1 MVTAFTIYSALC
13 VGHMLPVAIYIIA
26 GLIHANQ
33 TVCLDLSSK
42 PKKDTTITCNDVTV
56 AKLENQLLTHLNAY
70 DKSITDGI
78 TCEFLSAG
86 RPNCNTLSIKF
97 KIVLTCAGERPNGDL
112 INNVKRQ
119 QMAITKIMER
129 RSSETF
135 VADGVTIIV
144 RLFRESDRRN
154 SPKPTCSK
162 ECSEIEQGPLILCD
176 CPCKCCKMI
185 Y

>member
-1 MVTAFTIYSALC
+1 MLALQLALILSVYYVT
-13 VGHMLPVAIYIIA
+13 A

-42 PKKDTTITCNDVTV
+42 PAKRGTTITCNDAAV
-56 AKLENQLLTHLNAY
+56 AELEKQLLAHLNAY

-86 RPNCNTLSIKF
+86 RANCSMLSIKF
-97 KIVLTCAGERPNGDL
+97 KIVLTCAGGRPNGDL
-112 INNVKRQ
+112 IDNVRRQ
-119 QMAITKIMER
+119 QMAITKIMQR
-129 RSSETF
+129 KSSETF
-135 VADGVTIIV
+135 SADGIRIVV

-154 SPKPTCSK
+154 SPKPTCNE

-176 CPCKCCKMI
+176 CPCKFCKLI
-185 Y
+185 